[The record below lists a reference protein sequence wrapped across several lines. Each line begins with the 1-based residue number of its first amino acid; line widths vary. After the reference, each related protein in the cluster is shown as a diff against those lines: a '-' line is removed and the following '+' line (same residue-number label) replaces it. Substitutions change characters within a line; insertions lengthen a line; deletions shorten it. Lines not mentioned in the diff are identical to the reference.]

1 MFTDFNIIL
10 GIDAEHERLNVMT
23 VKRGDVSSAE
33 VATFQGRHEKFVKG
47 DWAGIISETLP
58 EFLSGK
64 TFKSPKVFL
73 VLPDRTVGTDII
85 TVPVIKHAKADSAI
99 ETRMSD
105 LYPFRKNYKINKRLI
120 SSTKNIATYETVMLE
135 KALQSSIYK
144 AFSEY
149 KIYPKVTTFSA
160 NTTLNA
166 VLALRPKT
174 RKSSFIFLDV
184 KDTFSN
190 LVVAMN
196 GCLVGFS
203 KINFGLNALKDY
215 EVVSE
220 YDLIDNSLAEVA
232 VINAIEKAKNKR
244 MTVIEDDDENLID
257 EQSIK
262 SDAVT
267 DASLTIDCENA
278 VGAEQEIT
286 ATETPKQKAYVKKVK
301 KLPQYF
307 LRPVPETNDGFVTEN
322 FRLFLKRLLL
332 TKMQIEHTE
341 YFTAPEFALVNLPE
355 KYSFV
360 IDETNKEDNGLDL
373 KYFNPDKD
381 GNVNITDN
389 LELYGAIYSSV
400 YNKTNNF

>member
-1 MFTDFNIIL
+1 M
-10 GIDAEHERLNVMT
+10 
-23 VKRGDVSSAE
+23 
-33 VATFQGRHEKFVKG
+33 
-47 DWAGIISETLP
+47 
-58 EFLSGK
+58 
-64 TFKSPKVFL
+64 
-73 VLPDRTVGTDII
+73 
-85 TVPVIKHAKADSAI
+85 
-99 ETRMSD
+99 
-105 LYPFRKNYKINKRLI
+105 
-120 SSTKNIATYETVMLE
+120 
-135 KALQSSIYK
+135 
-144 AFSEY
+144 
-149 KIYPKVTTFSA
+149 
-160 NTTLNA
+160 
-166 VLALRPKT
+166 LALRPKT

-190 LVVAMN
+190 VVVAMN

-220 YDLIDNSLAEVA
+220 YDIIDNSLAEVA

-262 SDAVT
+262 SEAVA
-267 DASLTIDCENA
+267 DASLTIEGENA

-301 KLPQYF
+301 KLPQYM
-307 LRPVPETNDGFVTEN
+307 LRPVPETNEGFVTEN

-360 IDETNKEDNGLDL
+360 IDETNKEDNGLEL
-373 KYFNPDKD
+373 KYFNPVKD

-400 YNKTNNF
+400 YNKTNKF